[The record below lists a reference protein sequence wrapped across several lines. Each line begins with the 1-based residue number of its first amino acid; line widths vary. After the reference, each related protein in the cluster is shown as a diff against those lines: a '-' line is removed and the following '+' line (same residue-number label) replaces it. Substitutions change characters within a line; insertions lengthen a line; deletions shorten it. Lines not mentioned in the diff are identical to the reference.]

1 MSDAMWGISEA
12 ALRGL
17 MTGLALGALVSVIL
31 IVKAAYKFLRRNF
44 AARWRQEPGSVAPV
58 APAPPPP
65 EDGMMDIASPAR
77 PAKSHDVLVTALII
91 GVLLGLVVLR
101 DIYR

>member
-1 MSDAMWGISEA
+1 
-12 ALRGL
+12 
-17 MTGLALGALVSVIL
+17 
-31 IVKAAYKFLRRNF
+31 
-44 AARWRQEPGSVAPV
+44 V